1 LSRNSDRLGA
11 QSVQSGA
18 PPPQITQNNDANP
31 FSFVVPTEFVELPS
45 KGKYYP
51 EHHPL
56 HNQETIEIK
65 HMTAKE
71 EDILTSRALLKK
83 GVALDRLLDSIIIDK
98 RIKGE
103 NLFVGDRNAILLAA
117 RISGYGSDYSTKIT
131 CPSCETNQT
140 CEFDL
145 HTFGVY
151 EGNGFIE
158 NEITDNGNGTFN
170 VVLPR
175 TKLDVTF
182 KLLSGIDERKLVNHI
197 DKARK
202 SKKEE
207 KTVTTQLKQV
217 IIAVNGHPVQ
227 KNIEQ
232 IVNNLPS
239 LDASFL
245 RSMVKLVTPN
255 VDMIQNFECNSCDY
269 EQELEVPLT
278 ADFFWP
284 DR

>member
-1 LSRNSDRLGA
+1 MSRNSDRLGA
-11 QSVQSGA
+11 QSVQSSA

-56 HNQETIEIK
+56 HNQETIELK

-131 CPSCETNQT
+131 CPSCEQAK
-140 CEFDL
+140 L
-145 HTFGVY
+145 VSLIYILLVY
-151 EGNGFIE
+151 
-158 NEITDNGNGTFN
+158 TR
-170 VVLPR
+170 VMALLR
-175 TKLDVTF
+175 M
-182 KLLSGIDERKLVNHI
+182 KLLITE
-197 DKARK
+197 
-202 SKKEE
+202 
-207 KTVTTQLKQV
+207 TVLLMSFCL
-217 IIAVNGHPVQ
+217 
-227 KNIEQ
+227 EQ
-232 IVNNLPS
+232 N
-239 LDASFL
+239 
-245 RSMVKLVTPN
+245 
-255 VDMIQNFECNSCDY
+255 
-269 EQELEVPLT
+269 
-278 ADFFWP
+278 
-284 DR
+284 